1 MGDIGRRARGGGEIC
16 PGIDDWYKMMGPLS
30 EVMAVT
36 EGRM

>member
-1 MGDIGRRARGGGEIC
+1 MGDIGRRARGGGEIS
-16 PGIDDWYKMMGPLS
+16 PVRDDWYKIMGPLA